1 MDGGR
6 SSLPKDLAPIYFFA
20 VAQDKDTNMPVH
32 LSDKDLNA
40 IDVIIRRRGD
50 HVIAAI
56 PQFGLF
62 AEAKT
67 IQEALDALE
76 IKKKHLQADLA
87 TFANL
92 KSYPE
97 RDTNESSNVRWREI
111 YQFTIKSVIAL
122 ALVIVAISF
131 ASYQIQKSLN
141 STLYAAQENF
151 DRFTLESGSAFWS
164 KVERELDRAANAN
177 MPEDTKLRLL
187 TDIRKLVDKWRP
199 FVAEA
204 SEIFATT
211 SSHQS
216 PQPAAEKK

>member
-1 MDGGR
+1 
-6 SSLPKDLAPIYFFA
+6 
-20 VAQDKDTNMPVH
+20 MPVH
-32 LSDKDLNA
+32 LYDPDLTA
-40 IDVIIRRRGD
+40 DVIIRRRSN

-67 IQEALDALE
+67 VQEALDALE
-76 IKKKHLQADLA
+76 IKKKNLQADLA
-87 TFANL
+87 AFANL

-97 RDTNESSNVRWREI
+97 RDTNESSHIRWREI
-111 YQFTIKSVIAL
+111 YQFSIKSLIAL
-122 ALVIVAISF
+122 ALVIVAISL

-141 STLYAAQENF
+141 STLYAAQANF
-151 DRFTLESGSAFWS
+151 DRFTLESGSVFWS

-177 MPEDTKLRLL
+177 MPEDTKQRLL

-199 FVAEA
+199 FVVEA
-204 SEIFATT
+204 SGLFAMTPV
-211 SSHQS
+211 HES